1 MCVLAPVMRACY
13 SVMPLN
19 SEARR
24 NEVNESEVFNVYN
37 LDLWVAQDEFCFQ
50 CVLLLWL
57 FVDRLKICS
66 QVEHRAIIY

>member
-37 LDLWVAQDEFCFQ
+37 LDL
-50 CVLLLWL
+50 
-57 FVDRLKICS
+57 
-66 QVEHRAIIY
+66 